1 MLVYEHKPNKS
12 LDTFIF
18 DQSKRGLID
27 WKKRFEIIEGI
38 AQGLLYLHKY
48 SRVRIIHRDLK
59 ASNILLD
66 GNVNPKISDF
76 GMARIFKIND
86 LEGNT
91 NQIVGTRGYMS
102 PEYVMEG
109 IFSVKSDVF
118 SFGVLLLEIVSGR
131 RIQGLLEIDGH
142 PLNLV
147 GYTWELW
154 KAGSPFELVD
164 PILRESCS
172 EDQVLRCIHV
182 GLLCVEDN
190 AVDRPIMSDVISMLT
205 SEAQLPLP
213 KKCKKC
219 YGRKEPQQACRKWFH
234 KLCIVVNYGC
244 EIAVRALDGL
254 FLLRFCMSS
263 VVLERTHS
271 PSVFCI
277 INCNVIDTILITQ

>member
-1 MLVYEHKPNKS
+1 MSCASRIQGEEKMLVYEYMPNKS
-12 LDTFIF
+12 LDSFIF
-18 DQSKRGLID
+18 VQSKRELID

-48 SRVRIIHRDLK
+48 SRLRIIHRDLK
-59 ASNILLD
+59 AGNILLD
-66 GNVNPKISDF
+66 ENLNPKISDF

-131 RIQGLLEIDGH
+131 RIQGLLEIDGS

-147 GYTWELW
+147 GYAWELW

-164 PILRESCS
+164 PVLRESCS
-172 EDQVLRCIHV
+172 KDQVLRCIHV

-190 AVDRPIMSDVISMLT
+190 AVDRPIMSDVILMLT
-205 SEAQLPLP
+205 SEAQLRLP
-213 KKCKKC
+213 KQPAFSSA
-219 YGRKEPQQACRKWFH
+219 RS
-234 KLCIVVNYGC
+234 IV
-244 EIAVRALDGL
+244 EEKSLSKPA
-254 FLLRFCMSS
+254 
-263 VVLERTHS
+263 E
-271 PSVFCI
+271 
-277 INCNVIDTILITQ
+277 IDTSINYVSLSTMDAR